1 MVEIIYFRDENWNIK
16 GISVNFAG
24 CTDYELEVRLRMLI
38 DAIEL
43 ALEELKAI
51 KMKTSK
57 LYYCEYDI
65 IRSNKNVKA
74 SLNVFEHGVK
84 YLEELFP
91 NWVIVK
97 NF

>member
-1 MVEIIYFRDENWNIK
+1 MVEIIYVRDESWNIK
-16 GISVNFAG
+16 GISVNYAG

-51 KMKTSK
+51 RMKTSK
-57 LYYCEYDI
+57 LNYCEYDI
-65 IRSNKNVKA
+65 TRNNKNVKA
-74 SLNVFEHGVK
+74 MLKVFEHGVK
-84 YLEELFP
+84 CLEELFP
-91 NWVIVK
+91 AWVIVK